1 MSDDIEVFEDKSAKA
16 GRINSGIAMIRLVLR
31 DPKLRRFLSILK
43 QEIDDGMAEL
53 ARIGAEIWPAN
64 MAPIPKEYVNKP
76 HSGGRGA
83 YNGRK
88 T

>member
-1 MSDDIEVFEDKSAKA
+1 MSNDIEVFEDKTMKA

-31 DPKLRRFLSILK
+31 DPKLRRFLAILK

-53 ARIGAEIWPAN
+53 TRIGAEVWPAN
-64 MAPIPKEYVNKP
+64 VAPIPREYVSKP
-76 HSGGRGA
+76 HAGGRGA